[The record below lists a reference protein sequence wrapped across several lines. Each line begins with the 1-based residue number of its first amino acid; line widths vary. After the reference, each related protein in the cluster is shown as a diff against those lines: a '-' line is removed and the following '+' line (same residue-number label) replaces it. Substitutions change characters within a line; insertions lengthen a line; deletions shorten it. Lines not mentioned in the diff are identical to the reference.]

1 MLQDQFLQLKA
12 QIEHEERLY
21 RAELETTQRIETLKT
36 IRLRISTLKQQ
47 LSELNGKPFVGLS
60 TIILTLSLCPN

>member
-36 IRLRISTLKQQ
+36 IRLRISTLNQQ

-60 TIILTLSLCPN
+60 TIILTLSLCAN

>member
-1 MLQDQFLQLKA
+1 MLHHEIIRLRA

-21 RAELETTQRIETLKT
+21 YTESKTTRRIETLKA

-47 LSELNGKPFVGLS
+47 LSELAGKPFVGLS
-60 TIILTLSLCPN
+60 TILLTLSLCPN